1 VGRLRNRAIA
11 VVLAAKS
18 LAGVAGAAV
27 RPVSRD
33 VRRVES
39 ERVAEDY
46 RTLLRESSELLQ
58 QLGDPATD
66 PRLERSLRSSACE
79 VSARVRRVMHLE
91 YVPAAAGLDLAG
103 FVSAAVE
110 GFDDLT
116 VDLAV
121 DLARGVHLPVD
132 VAATVEQAITSLLHA
147 LRRDGRAE
155 HVLIH
160 ADVDRVRGRWEVVVR
175 EDGPSAADHI
185 PVALE
190 VGHDLRARLTP
201 VGVEVQVVSHWE
213 EGSAV
218 TFRGP
223 LESAAQVVL

>member
-1 VGRLRNRAIA
+1 
-11 VVLAAKS
+11 
-18 LAGVAGAAV
+18 
-27 RPVSRD
+27 
-33 VRRVES
+33 
-39 ERVAEDY
+39 
-46 RTLLRESSELLQ
+46 LLRESSELLH

-79 VSARVRRVMHLE
+79 VSARVRRVLHLE
-91 YVPAAAGLDLAG
+91 NLPAATGLDLAG
-103 FVSAAVE
+103 LVAAAAE

-132 VAATVEQAITSLLHA
+132 VAATVEQAITCLLHA
-147 LRRDGRAE
+147 LRRDGRAV

-175 EDGPSAADHI
+175 EDGPGAADRI
-185 PVALE
+185 PVTLE
-190 VGHDLRARLTP
+190 VGHDLRAWLTP
-201 VGVEVQVVSHWE
+201 VEVEVQMVSHRE

-218 TFRGP
+218 TFQGP
-223 LESAAQVVL
+223 VGSAAQVVL